1 MALQYGIARDG
12 AQRRA
17 MGERLAHL
25 VRSGGYHISTG
36 FVCTPIILDAL
47 TATGHL
53 AAAER
58 LLTQTECPSW
68 LYPVT
73 MGATTILERWD
84 SMLDDGT
91 INPGEM
97 TSFNHYALRAV
108 ADWLHRVVAGL
119 APDGRGYR
127 EIQVAPRPLASLD
140 HARASLTTPYGPAEA
155 GWRRGADGAVTVDAL
170 VPANTT
176 ARVRLPG
183 SAEVITVGSGRHSW
197 TVAEEP
203 ESPPGPVLRRLRP
216 RAHRRRPGGVPCR
229 DLCRRGPR
237 PGARARCPQ
246 QDPLAAHPHV
256 GGLALSDPSRRLEGD
271 RRRSRLVAEAAGCG
285 ALRRRR
291 LSRLQL
297 RSSPAPRARG
307 RTRSARPAHR
317 CRAGARACRPPSSPS
332 CTSAGA
338 RT

>member
-203 ESPPGPVLRRLRP
+203 ESPPG
-216 RAHRRRPGGVPCR
+216 
-229 DLCRRGPR
+229 
-237 PGARARCPQ
+237 
-246 QDPLAAHPHV
+246 
-256 GGLALSDPSRRLEGD
+256 
-271 RRRSRLVAEAAGCG
+271 
-285 ALRRRR
+285 R
-291 LSRLQL
+291 LSADSDLARIVDDREAYRAVISAVEALAPEHARDVRSKTRWLPTRTLADSLFPIPPAVSKEIAGVLDSLQKQ
-297 RSSPAPRARG
+297 RDAVR
-307 RTRSARPAHR
+307 
-317 CRAGARACRPPSSPS
+317 
-332 CTSAGA
+332 
-338 RT
+338 